1 MFGVKAARTGLFQI
15 IGASTAVSS
24 VIRDFYG
31 SKGIGKCLL
40 LHFQLPNFAETLR
53 SKGLVLPF
61 AAKTDMFAA
70 TLVFGGFAVIFIQS
84 E

>member
-1 MFGVKAARTGLFQI
+1 MFGVKAARARAFSDNWRVHRGFFSHKRLLWF
-15 IGASTAVSS
+15 
-24 VIRDFYG
+24 
-31 SKGIGKCLL
+31 KGDQKRLL

-53 SKGLVLPF
+53 SKGLVLSF

>member
-1 MFGVKAARTGLFQI
+1 M
-15 IGASTAVSS
+15 IGAAPALAPVRKGF
-24 VIRDFYG
+24 RD
-31 SKGIGKCLL
+31 SKEFIKCLL

-70 TLVFGGFAVIFIQS
+70 TLVFGRFAVIFIQS